1 MYWKNVQGAH
11 MKKITVVGAG
21 RVGESTAQFIASKD
35 LCREIVLIDI
45 REGAAEGA
53 ALDIQEDAPLFRFD
67 TRLIG
72 GTDYA
77 LMADSD
83 LIIIT
88 AGVPRKPGM
97 SRSDVL
103 ETNVGV
109 TDTIIENTLKYAPDS
124 KMLFVSN
131 PVDILTYRAFQKT
144 GWDRSRIFGQ
154 AGVLDSTRMASFI
167 AMETGYSALDIDAMV
182 LGGHGDS
189 MVPMMRYTTISGI
202 PISNFM
208 DQKSIDDIVTRTRN
222 GGAEILALRQNS
234 SAFDAPAA
242 AVAAMVDAIV
252 NDRKRILPTVAIVQN
267 EYGCDELAI
276 GVPCVLGKN
285 GMEKVISIE
294 MDESE
299 QANFN
304 NSVAAVKKD
313 MQTLAKL

>member
-1 MYWKNVQGAH
+1 

-35 LCREIVLIDI
+35 LCREIALIDI

-53 ALDIQEDAPLFRFD
+53 ALDIQEDAPLFQFD
-67 TRLIG
+67 TRLTG
-72 GTDYA
+72 GTNHE

-83 LIIIT
+83 LIIVT

-103 ETNVGV
+103 ETNVRV
-109 TDTIIENTLKYAPDS
+109 TDEIVESTLKYAPDS

-131 PVDILTYRAFQKT
+131 PVDILTYRAWKKT
-144 GWDRSRIFGQ
+144 GWDRSRILGQ

-167 AMETGYSALDIDAMV
+167 AMETGYSAMDIDAMV
-182 LGGHGDS
+182 MGGHGDS

-202 PISNFM
+202 PVRNFL
-208 DQKSIDDIVTRTRN
+208 DQKTIDDIVTRTRN

-234 SAFDAPAA
+234 SAYDAPAA

-252 NDRKRILPTVAIVQN
+252 NDRKRILPTVAILDN
-267 EYGCDELAI
+267 EYDCNDLAI
-276 GVPCVLGKN
+276 GVPCVLGKD
-285 GMEKVISIE
+285 GMEKVLSLE
-294 MDESE
+294 LDEQE
-299 QANFN
+299 QANFKQ
-304 NSVAAVKKD
+304 SVAAVKKD
-313 MQTLAKL
+313 IETLTTL

>member
-1 MYWKNVQGAH
+1 

-21 RVGESTAQFIASKD
+21 RVGESTAQFIASRD

-67 TRLIG
+67 TRLVG

-103 ETNVGV
+103 ETNVRV
-109 TDTIIENTLKYAPDS
+109 TDVIIENTLKYAPNS

-131 PVDILTYRAFQKT
+131 PVDILTYRAWQKT

-189 MVPMMRYTTISGI
+189 MVPMMRFTTISGI
-202 PISNFM
+202 PVSNFM
-208 DQKSIDDIVTRTRN
+208 DQKTIDDIVTRTRN

-252 NDRKRILPTVAIVQN
+252 NDRKRILPTVAILKN
-267 EYGCDELAI
+267 EYGCNELAI

-285 GMEKVISIE
+285 GMEKVINLDMNKE
-294 MDESE
+294 E
-299 QANFN
+299 QANFDK
-304 NSVAAVKKD
+304 SVSAVETD
-313 MQTLAKL
+313 METLAKL

>member
-1 MYWKNVQGAH
+1 

-21 RVGESTAQFIASKD
+21 RVGESTAQFIASRD
-35 LCREIVLIDI
+35 MCREIVLIDI

-72 GTDYA
+72 GTDYS

-103 ETNVGV
+103 ETNVRV
-109 TDTIIENTLKYAPDS
+109 TDIIIENTLKYAPNS

-202 PISNFM
+202 PVSQFM
-208 DQKSIDDIVTRTRN
+208 DQKTIDDIVTRTRN

-252 NDRKRILPTVAIVQN
+252 NDRKRILPTVAILQN

-285 GMEKVISIE
+285 GMEKVIALE
-294 MDESE
+294 MDKSE
-299 QANFN
+299 QDNFN
-304 NSVAAVKKD
+304 QSVEAVKKD
-313 MQTLAKL
+313 MLTLAKL

>member
-1 MYWKNVQGAH
+1 

-21 RVGESTAQFIASKD
+21 RVGESTAQFIASRD

-67 TRLIG
+67 TRLVG

-103 ETNVGV
+103 ETNVRV
-109 TDTIIENTLKYAPDS
+109 TDVIIENTLKYAPNS

-131 PVDILTYRAFQKT
+131 PVDILTYRAWQKT

-202 PISNFM
+202 PVSNFM
-208 DQKSIDDIVTRTRN
+208 DQKTIDDIVTRTRN

-252 NDRKRILPTVAIVQN
+252 NDRKRILPTVAILKN
-267 EYGCDELAI
+267 EYGCNELAI

-285 GMEKVISIE
+285 GMEKVIGLDMNKE
-294 MDESE
+294 E
-299 QANFN
+299 QANFDK
-304 NSVAAVKKD
+304 SVSAVKTD
-313 MQTLAKL
+313 MDTLAKL

>member
-1 MYWKNVQGAH
+1 

-67 TRLIG
+67 TRLTG
-72 GTDYA
+72 GTDYS

-103 ETNVGV
+103 GTNVRV
-109 TDTIIENTLKYAPDS
+109 TDIIIENTLKYAPNS

-131 PVDILTYRAFQKT
+131 PVDILTYRAWQKT
-144 GWDRSRIFGQ
+144 GWDRSRILGQ

-202 PISNFM
+202 PVSNFM
-208 DQKSIDDIVTRTRN
+208 DQKTIDDIVTRTRN

-252 NDRKRILPTVAIVQN
+252 NDRKRILPTVAILKN

-285 GMEKVISIE
+285 GMEKVISLKMNKE
-294 MDESE
+294 E
-299 QANFN
+299 QLNFDR
-304 NSVAAVKKD
+304 SVEAVEKD
-313 MQTLAKL
+313 METLSKL